1 MRRHVKGQGRI
12 DRDMAYKLVLGEQV
26 TRRAAKYRLH
36 GDNAGR
42 RMRFVHE
49 ALRISVDAKT

>member
-1 MRRHVKGQGRI
+1 
-12 DRDMAYKLVLGEQV
+12 
-26 TRRAAKYRLH
+26 LH